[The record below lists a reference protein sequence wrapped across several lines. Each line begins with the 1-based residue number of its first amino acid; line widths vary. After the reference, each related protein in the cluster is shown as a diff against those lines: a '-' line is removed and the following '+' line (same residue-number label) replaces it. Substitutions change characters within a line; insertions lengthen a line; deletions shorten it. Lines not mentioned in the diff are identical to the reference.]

1 MQKIRSITYT
11 PFKLEIYLQASK
23 PYLLYY
29 YYLAVKQIH
38 KHTRTHQTH
47 MRVHKHAHVTHLSCK
62 TNTQA
67 HTQNIH
73 AHVTHL
79 PWGSNR
85 ATGTPGQRRR
95 RSSCNCWRQGIR
107 PNQKCRTSAEYVF
120 VRVSMCA
127 YVHMC
132 VFILC
137 VFIVCECVCM
147 EEEPRSLVSLQ
158 SAGRIGTHAMF
169 LLTVGRSSHCSFAR
183 PFKVARFYL
192 TQQCTL
198 TGTLLLSHT
207 CNTKFRFLSKLASIT
222 ESTPSRSTYLCKS
235 TGMKYNG
242 WVGVIQ
248 FLCVRECLFESV

>member
-1 MQKIRSITYT
+1 
-11 PFKLEIYLQASK
+11 
-23 PYLLYY
+23 
-29 YYLAVKQIH
+29 
-38 KHTRTHQTH
+38 
-47 MRVHKHAHVTHLSCK
+47 MRVHKHAHVTHLSCT

-137 VFIVCECVCM
+137 VFIVCECVYG
-147 EEEPRSLVSLQ
+147 
-158 SAGRIGTHAMF
+158 GRASFTSKSSIG
-169 LLTVGRSSHCSFAR
+169 R
-183 PFKVARFYL
+183 KNW
-192 TQQCTL
+192 
-198 TGTLLLSHT
+198 HT
-207 CNTKFRFLSKLASIT
+207 CNAPAHSWQIKPLQLC
-222 ESTPSRSTYLCKS
+222 ST
-235 TGMKYNG
+235 
-242 WVGVIQ
+242 
-248 FLCVRECLFESV
+248 F